1 MSYKLPKDSRIN
13 SKKADS
19 TGNNETKN
27 MSDEI
32 PDSSVAKK
40 TVGSKEI
47 TIEKGGKT
55 DEGVKMTILT
65 ITTVKMMNFP
75 RKTMTMTRNPMA

>member
-1 MSYKLPKDSRIN
+1 MSDKLPKDSRIN

-19 TGNNETKN
+19 TTGNEIKN

-32 PDSSVAKK
+32 PDSVAKK
-40 TVGSKEI
+40 IAGSKEI

-65 ITTVKMMNFP
+65 ITTVRMMNFP
-75 RKTMTMTRNPMA
+75 RKTMAMTRNPMG

>member
-1 MSYKLPKDSRIN
+1 MSDKLPKDSRIN

-19 TGNNETKN
+19 TTGNEIKN

-32 PDSSVAKK
+32 PDSVAKK
-40 TVGSKEI
+40 IAGSKEI

-75 RKTMTMTRNPMA
+75 RKTMAMTRNPMG

>member
-1 MSYKLPKDSRIN
+1 MSDKLPKDSRIN

-19 TGNNETKN
+19 TTGNEIKN

-32 PDSSVAKK
+32 PDSVAKK
-40 TVGSKEI
+40 KVGSKEI

-65 ITTVKMMNFP
+65 ITTVRMMNFP
-75 RKTMTMTRNPMA
+75 RKTMAMTRNPMA